1 MNTANIENI
10 YELSPVQQG
19 ILFHN
24 LYESESGAYF
34 VQLSYGLRGMLNIA
48 AFEQAWERV
57 VAHHSPL
64 RTSFHWEGLDKP
76 LQVVHKKVQLPLQ
89 KLDWRG
95 INPEEQQEKFQAFL
109 LSDRQQGFNLS
120 NESLLR
126 LTLIRLGDQHYHFV
140 WSSHHIIL
148 DGWSGALVFKDFV
161 LLYEAFCRGEEISLQ
176 SGDRFADYIAWLQ
189 QQDLSQ
195 AEAFW
200 RQTLQGITAPTPLT
214 NLEVHSLSA
223 QPEKYL
229 EQSLKLSPAT
239 TTALKSWAKQHQL
252 TLNTIV
258 QGAWALLLSR
268 YSGEDEVVYGVTVSG
283 RPVDLPTAES
293 MVGIFINTLP
303 LRVKLDAEMLL
314 LPWLEQL
321 QHQLL
326 EIRQYEYTPL
336 VEIQGWSEIPRGLP
350 LFESIVVFENYPV
363 DRALSDWQKNLEIY
377 NISSFN
383 YTNYPLSIGA
393 TAGSELKVSITYDSD
408 RFNAATITR
417 MAGHFQILLEAM
429 ATNPTIRL
437 QELPVL
443 SASEKHQ
450 LLVEWNQTQSE
461 YPQNQCIYELFE
473 AQVEKTPDAVAVVFA
488 DQSLTYQQLNQCA
501 NQLARYLQ
509 KLGVSPEV
517 LVGICVERS
526 LDMAIAVLGVLKAG
540 GAYVPLDSDQ
550 PAQRL
555 AYMVQDADC
564 QVLLTHKHLV
574 DTLPACKSQV
584 VCLDADWGL
593 ISQESEL
600 NLPSNTVTAENLAYL
615 IYTSGSTGQAKG
627 VMVQHSSLVNAYL
640 GWEQAYQ
647 LRSPTAGGTP
657 SLTCHLQMANFS
669 FDVFA
674 GDLIRALC
682 SGAKLVIS
690 PRDFLL
696 EPDKLYALMHQQKV
710 ECAEF
715 VPAVFRNLVQYLEE
729 NQKCLDFMR
738 LLICGSDS
746 WYGGEYQKFKGFLG
760 EQTRLINSYGLTEAT
775 IDSSYFES
783 ATEDLSTEQL
793 VPIGRPFANT
803 QLYILDSLLQ
813 PVPIGVCGELYIGGV
828 SLARGYHNRPELT
841 AEKFIPNPFNSQ
853 PGARLYKTGDL
864 ARYLPDENIAL
875 VGRVDHQV
883 KIRGFRIEL
892 GEIEAVLSQ
901 HPAVEKTVVITRED
915 EPGNKRLVAYVVQ
928 KPPSDAANELSSEQ
942 LTQWEDIFDDLYQ
955 EVATKETLKFDIK
968 GWNSSYTGQPIPEL
982 EVSDWISQTV
992 ERILSFKPSRVL
1004 EIGSG
1009 SGLMLFR
1016 IAPHCQKY
1024 YATDLSAKA
1033 LANLH
1038 YQLTL
1043 LEPQIPGVTLIQRG
1057 ANDFEDIGANS
1068 FKTVLIVSV
1077 VQYFPSIDYLLEVLE
1092 KAVNAVEPG
1101 GYIFL
1106 GDIRSLSVLEHF
1118 HASVQFHR
1126 AANSVSKAELKQ
1138 RVQKQVF
1145 EEKQLVIEPAFFTA
1159 LKQYLP
1165 KISHVEILL
1174 ERGYYQNELN
1184 KFRYDVILHIGHE
1197 VNPKIDVPWLDW
1209 HKEQLTPAIV
1219 RRSLIETQP
1228 EILALACVPNAR
1240 VAAEHQILQWLA
1252 SSEESETV
1260 GEMRQAWQTIF
1271 TNPGVEP
1278 EDFWTLAEELA
1289 YSIDITWSDSG
1300 AEGCYDVVFRRCPA
1314 NGYSKNTTQT
1324 TKNRPWRTY
1333 ANNPLQG
1340 QFAHELVPQLRDFL
1354 KQKLPVYMIPSAFM
1368 LLPALPL
1375 LPNGKIDRCSLTI
1388 PESVRTELEETF
1400 VPPRTDV
1407 EEVLAGIWAK
1417 ILRVE
1422 RVGIHDNFF
1431 ELGGHSLLAT
1441 QVISRIRET
1450 FKLDLP
1456 LRCLFESPTVAELSS
1471 RLIAYEAKPGMT
1483 AKIAQIVKQLEGM
1496 SAEEAKQAL
1505 ENRKAIKQVR
1515 A

>member
-19 ILFHN
+19 ILFHS

-34 VQLSYGLRGMLNIA
+34 VQISYGLRGMLNIE
-48 AFEQAWERV
+48 AFERAWERV

-76 LQVVHKKVQLPLQ
+76 LQVVNKKVQLPLE

-109 LSDRQQGFNLS
+109 LSDRQLGFNLS
-120 NESLLR
+120 DESLLR
-126 LTLIRLGDQHYHFV
+126 LTLIRLDNQHYHFV

-148 DGWSGALVFKDFV
+148 DGWSGALVFKDFA
-161 LLYEAFCRGEEISLQ
+161 LLYEAFCRGEEITLPFVGRF
-176 SGDRFADYIAWLQ
+176 SGYIAWLQ

-200 RQTLQGITAPTPLT
+200 RQALQGFRAPTFLT
-214 NLEVHSLSA
+214 NLEVKSLSA
-223 QPEKYL
+223 PAEKYF
-229 EQSLKLSPAT
+229 EQNFKLSPAT
-239 TTALKSWAKQHQL
+239 TTSLKSWAKQHQL

-268 YSGEDEVVYGVTVSG
+268 YSGEDEVMYGVTVSG
-283 RPVDLPTAES
+283 RPVDLATAES

-303 LRVKLDAEMLL
+303 LRVKFDAEMFL
-314 LPWLEQL
+314 LPWLEQI
-321 QHQLL
+321 QCQLI

-363 DRALSDWQKNLEIY
+363 DQALSDWQKNLEIH

-393 TAGSELKVSITYDSD
+393 TPGSELKLSITYDCD
-408 RFNAATITR
+408 RFDAGTITR
-417 MAGHFQILLEAM
+417 MIGHFQILLEAM
-429 ATNPTIRL
+429 GTNPTVRL
-437 QELPVL
+437 QELPL
-443 SASEKHQ
+443 LTASEKHQ
-450 LLVEWNQTQSE
+450 LLVEWNQTQAE
-461 YPQNQCIYELFE
+461 YPQNQCIHQLFE
-473 AQVEKTPDAVAVVFA
+473 AQVEKTPDAIAVVFA
-488 DQSLTYQQLNQCA
+488 EQSLTYQQLNQRA
-501 NQLARYLQ
+501 NQLAHYLQ
-509 KLGVSPEV
+509 KLGVGAEV
-517 LVGICVERS
+517 LVGIGIERS
-526 LDMAIAVLGVLKAG
+526 LDIAIAVLAVLKAG
-540 GAYVPLDSDQ
+540 AAYVPLDPDQ

-555 AYMVQDADC
+555 TFMIKDADC
-564 QVLLTHKHLV
+564 QVLLTQKHLV
-574 DTLPACKSQV
+574 DALTAYQSQV
-584 VCLDADWGL
+584 VCLDADWAL

-600 NLPSNTVTAENLAYL
+600 NLLSNTVTAENLAYI

-627 VMVQHSSLVNAYL
+627 VMVQHSSLVNAYH

-647 LRSPTAGGTP
+647 LQAI
-657 SLTCHLQMANFS
+657 TCHLQMANFS

-682 SGAKLVIS
+682 SGAKLVIC

-696 EPDKLYALMHQQKV
+696 EPDTLYALMRQQKV

-715 VPAVFRNLVQYLEE
+715 VPAVFRNLVHYLEE

-760 EQTRLINSYGLTEAT
+760 EQTWLINSYGLTEAT
-775 IDSSYFES
+775 IDSSYFGS
-783 ATEDLSTEQL
+783 ATENLLTEQL

-803 QLYILDSLLQ
+803 QLYILDPLLQ

-841 AEKFIPNPFNSQ
+841 NEKFISNPFNSQ

-864 ARYLPDENIAL
+864 ARYLPDGNIAL
-875 VGRVDHQV
+875 VGRADHQV

-892 GEIEAVLSQ
+892 GEIEAVLTQ
-901 HPAVEKTVVITRED
+901 NPAVEKTVVISRED

-928 KPPSDAANELSSEQ
+928 KPPSDAANEFSNEQ
-942 LTQWEDIFDDLYQ
+942 LTQWEDVFDDLYQ
-955 EVATKETLKFDIK
+955 EVAAKETLKFDIK

-982 EVSDWISQTV
+982 EVSDWINQTV
-992 ERILSFKPSRVL
+992 ERILSFNPSSVL

-1024 YATDLSAKA
+1024 CATDLSAKA

-1043 LEPQIPGVTLIQRG
+1043 LEPEIPGVTLIQRG
-1057 ANDFEDIGANS
+1057 ANDFKDVAAHS
-1068 FKTVLIVSV
+1068 LKTLLIVSV
-1077 VQYFPSIDYLLEVLE
+1077 VQYFPSIDYLLDVLE

-1101 GYIFL
+1101 GCIFL

-1118 HASVQFHR
+1118 HVSVQFHR
-1126 AANSVSKAELKQ
+1126 AANSVSKTELKQ

-1145 EEKQLVIEPAFFTA
+1145 EEKQLVIDPAFFTA

-1197 VNPKIDVPWLDW
+1197 VNQKIDVPCLDW
-1209 HKEQLTPAIV
+1209 HKKQLTLAIV
-1219 RRSLIETQP
+1219 KRSLIENQP
-1228 EILALACVPNAR
+1228 EILAIASVPNAR

-1252 SSEESETV
+1252 SSEGPETV
-1260 GEMRQAWQTIF
+1260 GEMRQAWQKIL

-1324 TKNRPWRTY
+1324 TRNRPWRTY

-1354 KQKLPVYMIPSAFM
+1354 KQKLPVYMIPSAFI
-1368 LLPALPL
+1368 LLSALPL
-1375 LPNGKIDRCSLTI
+1375 LPNGKIDRRSLTI
-1388 PESVRTELEETF
+1388 PESVTTELEETF

-1407 EEVLAGIWAK
+1407 EEILAGIWAK

-1431 ELGGHSLLAT
+1431 DLGGHSLLAT

-1456 LRCLFESPTVAELSS
+1456 LRCLFESPTVAELSP
-1471 RLIAYEAKPGMT
+1471 RLIAHEVKPGMT

-1505 ENRKAIKQVR
+1505 ENRKATKQVS